1 MVTEQVLR
9 RMTYVPGSHVLVPK
23 LKRLAISAE
32 LSVDNQVIVDMVQ
45 SRRRHLGLLH
55 GDSGVNETLHQVE
68 TLEFISLDFDLRTLD
83 PATIAQIASLQER
96 GLEVQ
101 LKSLGE
107 PVALI
112 NYETCE

>member
-1 MVTEQVLR
+1 
-9 RMTYVPGSHVLVPK
+9 
-23 LKRLAISAE
+23 
-32 LSVDNQVIVDMVQ
+32 MVQ
-45 SRRRHLGLLH
+45 SRRRHLGLH
-55 GDSGVNETLHQVE
+55 RDSGVNETLHQVE

-112 NYETCE
+112 DYETCE